1 MNVNKLII
9 ILFVGLLLIGC
20 TSKKVDQDVLK
31 DESETI
37 VDKSIPLVTIEMENS
52 DIIEVELYPQIA
64 PNTVSNFISLIDE
77 EFYDGV
83 SFHRVIPGFMIQGG
97 DPEGTGAGGPDYT
110 IDGEFNSNGFEND
123 LSHER
128 GVLSMARTNQPNSA
142 GSQFFIMVKD
152 SLHLDGEY
160 AGFGKVISGIE
171 NVDKIVDVERDASDR
186 PLAGSEQIMKKV
198 TVELNDYKKQEVE
211 KN

>member
-171 NVDKIVDVERDASDR
+171 NVDKIVDVERDGSDR